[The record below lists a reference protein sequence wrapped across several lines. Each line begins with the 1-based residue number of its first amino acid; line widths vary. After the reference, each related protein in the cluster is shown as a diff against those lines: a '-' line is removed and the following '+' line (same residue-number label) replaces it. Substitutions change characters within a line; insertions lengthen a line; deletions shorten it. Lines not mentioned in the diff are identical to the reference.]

1 MFEDEI
7 DGKAIFYK
15 PEGDE
20 HESCSMIGFEDFI
33 FRMKPK
39 ILHKLNDEVKY
50 FSGKDFKIVGRHRF
64 TVRAETEVHMFKLDL
79 KRYLPHMQAEFP
91 YIMD

>member
-1 MFEDEI
+1 
-7 DGKAIFYK
+7 
-15 PEGDE
+15 
-20 HESCSMIGFEDFI
+20 
-33 FRMKPK
+33 
-39 ILHKLNDEVKY
+39 LNDEVKY

-64 TVRAETEVHMFKLDL
+64 TVRAETGIVMFKLDL